1 MNTDGKYVFEIKER
15 TIVPTL
21 TSQVAVSSDINA
33 RRIVFKVPAIIDGY
47 DVRESNFTVRC
58 LNAAGALN
66 EYSMTNKK
74 VVIENNATY
83 IYVEWIMDGSVTQKS
98 GVVKY
103 DVSIYDT
110 TKTIYAWHSL
120 PSTFNVEAGVSE
132 ISSD

>member
-15 TIVPTL
+15 TIIPTL

-98 GVVKY
+98 GTVKY
-103 DVSIYDT
+103 DVSIYDA
-110 TKTIYAWHSL
+110 TKSIYAWHSL
-120 PSTFNVEAGVSE
+120 PSTFNVEAGISE
-132 ISSD
+132 IDSD